1 LKQDDLAR
9 SSKLYLSEIFDSI
22 EKIENHTQSMSYYD
36 FVKDSLT
43 MDAVDANIM
52 NIDETVRVLV
62 SIETSKSC
70 FIVFACRILIL
81 LKCELTLHTNTLT
94 ETWSLFGKQHE
105 L

>member
-1 LKQDDLAR
+1 LKRDDLAL
-9 SSKLYLSEIFDSI
+9 SPKLYVSEIVDSI
-22 EKIENHTQSMSYYD
+22 EKIENYTQSMSCD
-36 FVKDSLT
+36 NFVKYSST